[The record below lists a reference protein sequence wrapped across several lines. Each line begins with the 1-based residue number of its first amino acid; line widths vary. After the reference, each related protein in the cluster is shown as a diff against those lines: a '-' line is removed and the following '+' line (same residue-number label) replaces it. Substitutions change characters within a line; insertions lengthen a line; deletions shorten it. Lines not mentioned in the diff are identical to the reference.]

1 MKKFVALLMAA
12 IMVLTCAS
20 AFAEGW
26 EIVVVP
32 KDASNPWFVRMNTGV
47 EEYAAAHPEDTIY
60 QKGTAE
66 IDATL
71 QAQLIDDLVAQ
82 GVDAICVV
90 PVDIK
95 SIEPSLKAAREAGI
109 VVIAHEGAALEN
121 VDYDIEVNN

>member
-47 EEYAAAHPEDTIY
+47 EEYAAAHPEDTI
-60 QKGTAE
+60 
-66 IDATL
+66 
-71 QAQLIDDLVAQ
+71 
-82 GVDAICVV
+82 
-90 PVDIK
+90 
-95 SIEPSLKAAREAGI
+95 
-109 VVIAHEGAALEN
+109 
-121 VDYDIEVNN
+121 